1 MLNQVAGVAASPIQ
15 IIYSMKEEEKN
26 LGGTLGEGEASK
38 KIEDQYYWG
47 IQKFN
52 TAKEAFNV
60 MDGAWG
66 ENEVDGET
74 HLEVLTDTT
83 FETIIK
89 ARAFRILCLHKLG
102 KISKD
107 KLDSSLC
114 RADDINDH
122 LLDFNF
128 LLYSEKSKSYYT
140 SRMEFKDDFVYRWS
154 KRQWKIFDELRHLY
168 LFDAL
173 VNEAERIFNIYS
185 SEIVDEDVI
194 DEIIFN
200 DLGWRG

>member
-1 MLNQVAGVAASPIQ
+1 
-15 IIYSMKEEEKN
+15 MKNEKNN
-26 LGGTLGEGEASK
+26 LGGTLGEGEAK
-38 KIEDQYYWG
+38 KDDNYWG

-52 TAKEAFNV
+52 TAKGAFNV

-74 HLEVLTDTT
+74 HLEVLTDIT
-83 FETIIK
+83 FEDVIK

-114 RADDINDH
+114 RADDINDY

-128 LLYSEKSKSYYT
+128 FLYSEKSKSYYT
-140 SRMEFKDDFVYRWS
+140 SRMEFKDDFVYMWS
-154 KRQWKIFDELRHLY
+154 DSQWDIFDELRHLY

-173 VNEAERIFNIYS
+173 VNEAERILNDYS
-185 SEIVDEDVI
+185 SEIVDEDDI
-194 DEIIFN
+194 DEIISE
-200 DLGWRG
+200 LGWRGWL

>member
-1 MLNQVAGVAASPIQ
+1 MA
-15 IIYSMKEEEKN
+15 KEKN
-26 LGGTLGEGEASK
+26 KEGEALSEGEASK
-38 KIEDQYYWG
+38 KTEDQYYWG
-47 IQKFN
+47 IQKFRA
-52 TAKEAFNV
+52 AKEAFKV
-60 MDGAWG
+60 MDRAWG

-74 HLEVLTDTT
+74 HLEVLTDIT
-83 FETIIK
+83 FEDVIK

-114 RADDINDH
+114 RADDINDY

-128 LLYSEKSKSYYT
+128 FLYSEKSKSYYT
-140 SRMEFKDDFVYRWS
+140 SRMEYKDDFVYLWS
-154 KRQWKIFDELRHLY
+154 KRQWEIFDELRHLY

-173 VNEAERIFNIYS
+173 VNEAERILNDYS
-185 SEIVDEDVI
+185 SENLDEDVI

>member
-1 MLNQVAGVAASPIQ
+1 MS
-15 IIYSMKEEEKN
+15 KEEKN
-26 LGGTLGEGEASK
+26 FGGTLGEGETSK

-47 IQKFN
+47 IQKFRA
-52 TAKEAFNV
+52 AKEAFEV

-66 ENEVDGET
+66 ENEADGET
-74 HLEVLTDTT
+74 HLEILTDNT
-83 FETIIK
+83 FEDVIR
-89 ARAFRILCLHKLG
+89 ARAIRILCLHKLG

-114 RADDINDH
+114 RAAKINDY

-128 LLYSEKSKSYYT
+128 FLYSKKSKFYYT

-154 KRQWKIFDELRHLY
+154 KRQWEIFDELRHLY

-173 VNEAERIFNIYS
+173 VNEAERFFNIYS
-185 SEIVDEDVI
+185 SKIVDEDVI

>member
-1 MLNQVAGVAASPIQ
+1 MN
-15 IIYSMKEEEKN
+15 KEEKN

-47 IQKFN
+47 IQKFRA
-52 TAKEAFNV
+52 AKEAFKV
-60 MDGAWG
+60 MDAAWG

-74 HLEVLTDTT
+74 HLEILTDNT
-83 FETIIK
+83 FEDVIR

-128 LLYSEKSKSYYT
+128 LLYSEKSKSFYT
-140 SRMEFKDDFVYRWS
+140 SRMEFKDDLVYLWS
-154 KRQWKIFDELRHLY
+154 KRQWEIFDELRHLY